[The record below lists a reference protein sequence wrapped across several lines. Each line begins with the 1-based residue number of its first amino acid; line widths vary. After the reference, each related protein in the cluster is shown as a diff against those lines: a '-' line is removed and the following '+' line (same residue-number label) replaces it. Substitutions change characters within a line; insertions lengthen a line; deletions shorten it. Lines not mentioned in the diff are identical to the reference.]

1 MVQQDEPFFS
11 PTTTAVWVEEVVSV
25 VLPSVAAA
33 AGASFA
39 EPLLF
44 DEEPIP
50 EDGAAALAE
59 AAGALLETVAG
70 VIILVLKS
78 GLPYVLKTIY
88 RSDKNAQLEV
98 R

>member
-1 MVQQDEPFFS
+1 M
-11 PTTTAVWVEEVVSV
+11 

-50 EDGAAALAE
+50 EDGAAALTEA

>member
-33 AGASFA
+33 GGASFA